1 MKVQQEFRVTRDPIR
16 GYPPRH
22 GSVIRGYPKAM
33 VRFWVVILG
42 TSPVLTGSNF
52 VGTRPDPP

>member
-22 GSVIRGYPKAM
+22 GSVIRGYPKAT
-33 VRFWVVILG
+33 VRFRVANLG
-42 TSPVLTGSNF
+42 TRPVFEGSDF
-52 VGTRPDPP
+52 VGTRPAP